1 MQSVFRS
8 ISLQRFRM
16 RMTLFSR
23 KTLTCATI
31 WKKKCRMRA
40 ATLTRITPVTL
51 NEQQFR
57 MKVMGIYQNA
67 LPMSMRPAS

>member
-1 MQSVFRS
+1 MPDACGYFDPHN
-8 ISLQRFRM
+8 
-16 RMTLFSR
+16 TGD
-23 KTLTCATI
+23 
-31 WKKKCRMRA
+31 
-40 ATLTRITPVTL
+40 PDTL